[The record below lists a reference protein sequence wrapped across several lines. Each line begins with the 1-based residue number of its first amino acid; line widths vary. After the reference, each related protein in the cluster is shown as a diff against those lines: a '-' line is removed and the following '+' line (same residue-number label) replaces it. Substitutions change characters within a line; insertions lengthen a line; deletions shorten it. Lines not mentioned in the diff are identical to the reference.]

1 MSPKYLATTALSYLT
16 TKGYMLPVL
25 GSKWTLSYTLPTID
39 FNAPRAPHA
48 SCKDNIIAAVE
59 YEVAN
64 LGSPPQPGDFYF
76 WGGAIAAASRLAY
89 VLVRQEYTCS
99 DIRIPAGSSLTK
111 SGGLTSSARL
121 CLTSSKHSATGCA
134 LLTKTWSAT

>member
-25 GSKWTLSYTLPTID
+25 GSKWTLSYTLPTLD

-64 LGSPPQPGDFYF
+64 LGSPPQPRNRCCF
-76 WGGAIAAASRLAY
+76 ASRVRPGSPGIY
-89 VLVRQEYTCS
+89 VF
-99 DIRIPAGSSLTK
+99 
-111 SGGLTSSARL
+111 
-121 CLTSSKHSATGCA
+121 
-134 LLTKTWSAT
+134 